1 MTPEE
6 LLRSKIRDVPDFPK
20 PGIIFK
26 DITPLLQDP
35 QALRLGCRCI
45 ADPYRGTGVDL
56 VVGVES
62 RGFIFGPPVA
72 LELGVGFAIARKRGK
87 LPWQTVSESFEL
99 EYGVEHIEM
108 HRDAVQPEQRVLLI
122 DDVIATG
129 GTAAATARLVEAMGA
144 RVIGSSF
151 LVELTLL
158 EGRKALDPVPV
169 HAVLSY

>member
-20 PGIIFK
+20 PGVVFK

-35 QALRLGCRCI
+35 TTLRLACERM
-45 ADPYRGTGVDL
+45 ADPFRVAGVDL
-56 VVGVES
+56 VLGVES

-72 LELGVGFAIARKRGK
+72 LALGTGFSIARKRGK
-87 LPWQTVSESFEL
+87 LPWETIQESYEL
-99 EYGVEHIEM
+99 EYGIEHIEM
-108 HRDAVQPEQRVLLI
+108 HRDAVADGGRVLLI

-129 GTAAATARLVEAMGA
+129 GTAAATARLVQSMGA
-144 RVIGSSF
+144 EVIGSSF
-151 LVELTLL
+151 LIELAFLD
-158 EGRKALDPVPV
+158 GRKALNPIPV